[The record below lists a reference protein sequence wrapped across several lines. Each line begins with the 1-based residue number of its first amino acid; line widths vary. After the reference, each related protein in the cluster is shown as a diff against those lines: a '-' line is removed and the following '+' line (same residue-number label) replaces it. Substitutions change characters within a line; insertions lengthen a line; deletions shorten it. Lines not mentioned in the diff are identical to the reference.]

1 MQGTTGPGSFD
12 PRLPVRKAVGVGFVG
27 LFILALL
34 IGLSGL
40 TILIIQ
46 VLIEGVPWLSW
57 TLLSSYQSRFPD
69 QAGLLAPLIGSLW
82 LMALTA
88 AFTVPVGVGAAV
100 YLEEY
105 APKNRLTQIIEVNIS
120 NLAGVPSIV
129 YGLLGLAVFVQ
140 WMAMGRSLLA
150 GGLTLSLLVLPIV
163 ILTSREAIRAVP
175 QSYRQ
180 GAYALGSTQW
190 QVTKK
195 IVLPAAFPGI
205 LTGVILAMSRAVGE
219 AAPILA
225 ITALVYVTFVP
236 SNPLDRFT
244 ILPLQIFDWVGRP
257 QEDFQALAAAG
268 IIILLA
274 VLLSMNALAIYLRNK
289 YQKRS
294 EE

>member
-1 MQGTTGPGSFD
+1 MQRTTGGSFD
-12 PRLPVRKAVGVGFVG
+12 PRLAFRKSVGTVFVG
-27 LFILALL
+27 LFLLALC
-34 IGLSGL
+34 IGLAGL
-40 TILIIQ
+40 IILIIQ

-57 TLLSSYQSRFPD
+57 TLLSSYQSRFPE
-69 QAGLLAPLIGSLW
+69 QAGLLAPVIGSLW

-190 QVTKK
+190 EVTKK
-195 IVLPAAFPGI
+195 IVLPSAFPGI

-257 QEDFQALAAAG
+257 QEDFQSLAAAG
-268 IIILLA
+268 IIVLLA
-274 VLLSMNALAIYLRNK
+274 LLLSMNALAILLRNK

>member
-1 MQGTTGPGSFD
+1 MQRITGGPFD
-12 PRLPVRKAVGVGFVG
+12 PRLQFRKAIGAGFLG
-27 LFILALL
+27 LFILALC
-34 IGLSGL
+34 IGLAGL
-40 TILIIQ
+40 IILLIQ
-46 VLIEGVPWLSW
+46 VLIEGLPWISW
-57 TLLSSYQSRFPD
+57 TLLSSYQSRFPE
-69 QAGLLAPLIGSLW
+69 QAGLLAPVIGSLW
-82 LMALTA
+82 LMVLTA

-105 APKNRLTQIIEVNIS
+105 APKNRLTQIIEINIS

-190 QVTKK
+190 EVTKK

-257 QEDFQALAAAG
+257 QEDFQSLAAAG
-268 IIILLA
+268 IIVLLA
-274 VLLSMNALAIYLRNK
+274 LLLSMNALAIFLRNK